1 MIKFL
6 RIVIVFLCC
15 FILQSVFEIILMSIL
30 AKLGVVYMG
39 VETQGESFTEVVE
52 VISVYYFYSK
62 LNFVAPIY
70 FLLTIAFTIF
80 YSRNKEISFKIA
92 AIVNIV
98 VSLLIFLVLWLS
110 FGNGFAFIANPLLG
124 LLLAGFL
131 VYLLASQFRKNFVRR
146 SGRIR

>member
-1 MIKFL
+1 
-6 RIVIVFLCC
+6 
-15 FILQSVFEIILMSIL
+15 MSIL

-80 YSRNKEISFKIA
+80 YSRNKEISFRIA

-131 VYLLASQFRKNFVRR
+131 VYLLASRFRKYFVRR

>member
-131 VYLLASQFRKNFVRR
+131 VYLLASQFRNNFVRR